1 MNKMRKT
8 MKKLIIT
15 TILLAFGVTI
25 NAQVKQQQVT
35 RESTTRKV
43 TVNDGTAPKT
53 IQRTES
59 TESRQNL
66 ELKDANSNK
75 LNKDVQP
82 TPVQV
87 QTSTTVSGTGIP
99 TQEIDRSSYYQ
110 FNGRNYQISS
120 DNTGYRISSPDNAN
134 MGVLRRLSNGN
145 YIYRTNDKVSVGSF
159 DQNGNFVVETYDEK
173 NDRITVET
181 YTRVQK

>member
-1 MNKMRKT
+1 
-8 MKKLIIT
+8 MKKFVIT
-15 TILLAFGVTI
+15 AVVLTFGITL
-25 NAQVKQQQVT
+25 NAQVQQQQVT
-35 RESTTRKV
+35 KESTTRKV
-43 TVNDGTAPKT
+43 TVNDGTTPKT

-59 TESRQNL
+59 TESRQNI
-66 ELKDANSNK
+66 ELKDANTNQ

-87 QTSTTVSGTGIP
+87 QRSTTVSGTGIP
-99 TQEIDRSSYYQ
+99 TQEVDRSSYYQ

-120 DNTGYRISSPDNAN
+120 DNSGYRMTAPDNAGN
-134 MGVLRRLSNGN
+134 GVLRRLSNGN
-145 YIYRTNDKVSVGSF
+145 YIYRTSKGVSVGSF
-159 DQNGNFVVETYDEK
+159 DQNGNFVVETYDDK